1 MLTKWTTNQNVY
13 PSKTTK
19 STTENT
25 MYVNKSPLTEGE
37 INTSHI
43 LIGVGVSISLLL
55 FIIAIQ
61 LCKRSNS
68 VRMNTSD
75 QRAYDEPNGVRRR
88 HEHARNL
95 NRSTNDTWKFYKPIE
110 AEYHRIDEH
119 LNTDHSPDIK
129 ITVPELEIP
138 HLLQD
143 SDNFRAYPSR
153 RENNLCHQMNDFYVE
168 PFKLPSDLRNSDL
181 YLHPV
186 NISVQDNQDHDHE
199 EKTFD
204 ARV

>member
-1 MLTKWTTNQNVY
+1 MY
-13 PSKTTK
+13 SSKTTK
-19 STTENT
+19 STTKNT
-25 MYVNKSPLTEGE
+25 MYDNKTSLTEGE

-55 FIIAIQ
+55 SVIAIQ

-75 QRAYDEPNGVRRR
+75 QRTYDDPNIARRKDG
-88 HEHARNL
+88 HARNL
-95 NRSTNDTWKFYKPIE
+95 NRSTNDTWKFYQPIE
-110 AEYHRIDEH
+110 AAYHHIDEH

-129 ITVPELEIP
+129 ITIPELEIP
-138 HLLQD
+138 HHQQD
-143 SDNFRAYPSR
+143 SDNFRASPSR
-153 RENNLCHQMNDFYVE
+153 KDAKLCHQMNDSYVE
-168 PFKLPSDLRNSDL
+168 PLKLPFDLRNSDL

-186 NISVQDNQDHDHE
+186 NISVQDNQDCDHE
-199 EKTFD
+199 EETFN